1 MLGMAAN
8 RAAPWT
14 IGRLD
19 SAKMITQKSMQP
31 TRCTMP
37 RYRFLPLLIVPLL
50 AACAA
55 AEPGYN
61 PGSFKE
67 KKTGYVKQTG
77 GGHQQDGTYVLS
89 DQEQKLGCKQLSGS
103 IQIRI
108 EQMRVHASRPRPSE
122 VSSAM
127 QKTARP
133 FIHGSERGVEPDAD
147 YARDK
152 AQIIAYNE
160 ALKEKKCKSF
170 DIEAEL
176 NAPPQRGAPSARPR

>member
-1 MLGMAAN
+1 MS
-8 RAAPWT
+8 
-14 IGRLD
+14 RL
-19 SAKMITQKSMQP
+19 
-31 TRCTMP
+31 
-37 RYRFLPLLIVPLL
+37 RFLPLAALPLL

-77 GGHQQDGTYVLS
+77 GGHQPDGTYELT
-89 DQEQKLGCKQLSGS
+89 DQEKALNCKQLTGS
-103 IQIRI
+103 IQIRL

-122 VSSAM
+122 VSAAM

-133 FIHGSERGVEPDAD
+133 FIHGSERGADPDAD
-147 YARDK
+147 FARDK
-152 AQIIAYNE
+152 AQIVAYND

-170 DIEAEL
+170 DIETEL
-176 NAPPQRGAPSARPR
+176 KAAPGRGAPSARPR